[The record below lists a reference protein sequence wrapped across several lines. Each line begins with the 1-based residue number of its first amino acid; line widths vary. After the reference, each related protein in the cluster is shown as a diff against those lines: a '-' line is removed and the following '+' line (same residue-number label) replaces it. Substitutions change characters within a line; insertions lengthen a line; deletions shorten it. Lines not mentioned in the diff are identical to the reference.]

1 MFLTAARDVH
11 LHLFSRG
18 AAEVRR
24 MLRFRDRLRA
34 SALDRLR
41 YERVKRELAQK
52 QWPDMNAYA
61 QAKTRV
67 IEEFLKAD
75 DQNRE
80 GVESKSD

>member
-41 YERVKRELAQK
+41 YERVKRELA
-52 QWPDMNAYA
+52 
-61 QAKTRV
+61 
-67 IEEFLKAD
+67 
-75 DQNRE
+75 
-80 GVESKSD
+80 